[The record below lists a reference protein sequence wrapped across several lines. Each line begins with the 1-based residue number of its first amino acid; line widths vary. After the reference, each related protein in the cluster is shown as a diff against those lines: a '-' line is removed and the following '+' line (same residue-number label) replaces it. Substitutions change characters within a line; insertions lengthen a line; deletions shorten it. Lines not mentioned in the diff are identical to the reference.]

1 MFPYTHKCL
10 CSDNPGHSSTCCSVK
25 KEVASASKLMR
36 NALARFLSCKYIIA
50 QLSDVMI
57 NISIRVS
64 LQWFK
69 LNRKKSATKITHNES
84 ASVCTVVH
92 EIEAIVI
99 VNQTKIAQ
107 KRMASSSA

>member
-1 MFPYTHKCL
+1 MHWQGFFP
-10 CSDNPGHSSTCCSVK
+10 
-25 KEVASASKLMR
+25 A
-36 NALARFLSCKYIIA
+36 KYIIA
-50 QLSDVMI
+50 QLSDVMT

-84 ASVCTVVH
+84 VSVCRGVCTVVH

-99 VNQTKIAQ
+99 VSQIKIAQ

>member
-1 MFPYTHKCL
+1 
-10 CSDNPGHSSTCCSVK
+10 
-25 KEVASASKLMR
+25 
-36 NALARFLSCKYIIA
+36 
-50 QLSDVMI
+50 MI

-69 LNRKKSATKITHNES
+69 INRKKSATKITLNES

-99 VNQTKIAQ
+99 VSQTKIAQ

>member
-1 MFPYTHKCL
+1 
-10 CSDNPGHSSTCCSVK
+10 
-25 KEVASASKLMR
+25 
-36 NALARFLSCKYIIA
+36 
-50 QLSDVMI
+50 MI

-64 LQWFK
+64 LQRFK

-84 ASVCTVVH
+84 ASVCKVVH

-99 VNQTKIAQ
+99 VSQAEIAQ